1 MASLLRHSSCV
12 LVSRR
17 PPTRWE
23 KHSGSA
29 ALLLAVESSLEG
41 LMLARVEHLR
51 TEAEKLERLTS
62 EQTQLLPPRASHPS
76 TKSAALRG

>member
-1 MASLLRHSSCV
+1 
-12 LVSRR
+12 
-17 PPTRWE
+17 
-23 KHSGSA
+23 
-29 ALLLAVESSLEG
+29 LLLAVESSLEG